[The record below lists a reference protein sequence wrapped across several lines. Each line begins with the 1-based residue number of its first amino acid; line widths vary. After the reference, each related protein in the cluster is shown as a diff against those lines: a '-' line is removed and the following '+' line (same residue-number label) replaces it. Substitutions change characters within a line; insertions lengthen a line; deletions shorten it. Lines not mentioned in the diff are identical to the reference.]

1 MMNAEETIRQAETLN
16 HIFNNMG
23 YIPQKKRYMAVSEQQ
38 LDEIEKLL
46 EDDLSEEELE
56 NLWFSVQN
64 VQGVLSSFQTRLN
77 GCRSDILERTQQ

>member
-1 MMNAEETIRQAETLN
+1 MLNVEETIRQAETLN
-16 HIFNNMG
+16 HIFDNMG
-23 YIPQKKRYMAVSEQQ
+23 YIPKPRKMAISEQQ

-46 EDDLSEEELE
+46 EDDLTEEELE

-77 GCRSDILERTQQ
+77 SCRSDILERTQQ